1 MNNETLPHILV
12 AFLTSAAIGFLI
24 GVERER
30 NPSAKAGVRT
40 FPLIALF
47 GTLAAVLA
55 EMGDTPWLI
64 AAGLLLV
71 GLAIISAYH
80 NAPPETDP
88 GTTTVVA
95 VLIAY
100 GLGVM
105 CWYGEGTLAVMLAI
119 GVTALLYFKPE
130 LHGTLERFERHDLL
144 AVLQFA
150 ALTFVVLP
158 VLPDHGYGPYGVL
171 NPYRIWLMVVLVS
184 GLSLAGYI
192 ALKLVRLSRGL
203 ALVGVLGGVVSS
215 TATTLVYARRARE
228 AMFTIAAAGV
238 ILVANLAVFVRVAVV
253 AAIVAPRAT
262 IALLYVLVPALVA
275 GGLAV
280 LVFWRHLAHGGE
292 APPPEIKN
300 PTELR
305 ASLGFGALFA
315 IVLFLAAWLS
325 DVAGSRGLY
334 ALAAV
339 SGLTDVDAITLSSLQ
354 LFSLD
359 RLTGEQLATV
369 VAIAIASN
377 MGFKFSLAL
386 TLGGRALARR
396 LALPGL
402 AAVAGGAAG
411 LVFLWMT

>member
-1 MNNETLPHILV
+1 MSNEPLPHFV
-12 AFLTSAAIGFLI
+12 AAFLTSAAIGFLI

-47 GTLAAVLA
+47 GTLAAALA
-55 EMGDTPWLI
+55 EMSESPWLI
-64 AAGLLLV
+64 AVGLLLV

-80 NAPPETDP
+80 RSSPESDP
-88 GTTTVVA
+88 GTTTMMA
-95 VLIAY
+95 VLLAY

-130 LHGTLERFERHDLL
+130 LHGTLERFERRDLL

-158 VLPDHGYGPYGVL
+158 VLPDRGYGPYEVL

-192 ALKLVRLSRGL
+192 ALKLVRPGRGL
-203 ALVGVLGGVVSS
+203 ALVGVLGGLVSS

-228 AMFTIAAAGV
+228 AMFLTPAAGV
-238 ILVANLAVFVRVAVV
+238 ILVANLAVFARVFVV
-253 AAIVAPRAT
+253 SAIVAPA
-262 IALLYVLVPALVA
+262 AAVGLLYFIVPALVA
-275 GGLAV
+275 GGVAV
-280 LVFWRHLAHGGE
+280 LAFWRQLGDGGE

-300 PTELR
+300 PTELG

-315 IVLFLAAWLS
+315 VVLFLAAWLS

-339 SGLTDVDAITLSSLQ
+339 SGLTDVDAITLSSLR

-359 RLTGEQLATV
+359 RLSSPELATAI
-369 VAIAIASN
+369 AIAIASN
-377 MGFKFSLAL
+377 MVFKFGLALAVGGKSLA
-386 TLGGRALARR
+386 GRLV
-396 LALPGL
+396 LPGL
-402 AAVAGGAAG
+402 IALAAAGAG
-411 LVFLWMT
+411 LVSLWVS

>member
-1 MNNETLPHILV
+1 VNDETLTHFLA
-12 AFLTSAAIGFLI
+12 AFLTSIAIGLLI

-30 NPSAKAGVRT
+30 NPSAKAGLRT
-40 FPLIALF
+40 FPLITLF
-47 GTLAAVLA
+47 GTLAAALA
-55 EMGDTPWLI
+55 EMGDSTWI
-64 AAGLLLV
+64 VAAGLLLV
-71 GLAIISAYH
+71 GLSIISAYH

-105 CWYGEGTLAVMLAI
+105 CWYGEGTLAVMLAV

-130 LHGTLERFERHDLL
+130 LRGTLERLERRDLL

-171 NPYRIWLMVVLVS
+171 NPYQIWLMVVLVS

-192 ALKLVRLSRGL
+192 ALKLVRMRRGL
-203 ALVGVLGGVVSS
+203 ALVGVLGGLVSS

-228 AMFTIAAAGV
+228 ASFTAAAAGV
-238 ILVANLAVFVRVAVV
+238 LLVANLAVFVRVAVV
-253 AAIVAPRAT
+253 SAIVQPRAT
-262 IALLYVLVPALVA
+262 IALLYVLVPAVVA
-275 GGLAV
+275 GGLTVAV
-280 LVFWRHLAHGGE
+280 FLRHLIAHGE
-292 APPPEIKN
+292 APLPEIKN

-305 ASLGFGALFA
+305 AALGFGALFA
-315 IVLFLAAWLS
+315 VVLFLAAWLS
-325 DVAGSRGLY
+325 DAAGSRGLY

-339 SGLTDVDAITLSSLQ
+339 SGLTDVDAITLSSLR

-359 RLTGEQLATV
+359 RLSGPQLASAI
-369 VAIAIASN
+369 AIAIASN
-377 MGFKFSLAL
+377 MGFKFALAL
-386 TLGGRALARR
+386 AVGGPALARR
-396 LALPGL
+396 LALPGVVAL
-402 AAVAGGAAG
+402 AAGAAG
-411 LVFLWMT
+411 LAALWAS

>member
-1 MNNETLPHILV
+1 MNDETLPHLLA
-12 AFLTSAAIGFLI
+12 AFLTSVAIGLLI

-30 NPSAKAGVRT
+30 NPSAKAGLRT
-40 FPLIALF
+40 FPLITLF
-47 GTLAAVLA
+47 GTLAAALA
-55 EMGDTPWLI
+55 EMGDLPWI
-64 AAGLLLV
+64 VAAGLLLV
-71 GLAIISAYH
+71 GLSIISAYH
-80 NAPPETDP
+80 NAPAETDP

-105 CWYGEGTLAVMLAI
+105 CWYGEGTLAVMIAV

-130 LHGTLERFERHDLL
+130 LRGTLERFERRDLL

-150 ALTFVVLP
+150 ALSFVVLP

-171 NPYRIWLMVVLVS
+171 NPYQIWLMVVLVS

-192 ALKLVRLSRGL
+192 ALKLVRLRRGL
-203 ALVGVLGGVVSS
+203 ALVGVLGGIVSS
-215 TATTLVYARRARE
+215 TATTLVYARRARDVS
-228 AMFTIAAAGV
+228 FTIAAAGV
-238 ILVANLAVFVRVAVV
+238 ILVANLAVFVRVALVS
-253 AAIVAPRAT
+253 AIVQPRAT
-262 IALLYVLVPALVA
+262 VALLYVLVPAVVA

-280 LVFWRHLAHGGE
+280 IVFWRHLVAHSE
-292 APPPEIKN
+292 TSAPEIKN

-315 IVLFLAAWLS
+315 VVLFLAAWLS

-339 SGLTDVDAITLSSLQ
+339 SGLADVDAITLSSLR

-359 RLTGEQLATV
+359 RLSGPQLTSAI
-369 VAIAIASN
+369 AIAIASN
-377 MGFKFSLAL
+377 MGFKFALAL
-386 TLGGRALARR
+386 AIGGRTLARR

-402 AAVAGGAAG
+402 IALAAGGAG
-411 LVFLWMT
+411 LVALWAS